1 MAIWDIGGIIGGLG
15 KLWGSIFGSRE
26 TTEKNV
32 SREKTT
38 AQEALIEEARSSVR
52 RTDFFTV
59 FVEGMNRLVR
69 PTFSYGTVAFFVW
82 AVIDPINFTVSM
94 QALALVPDFMYGIFL
109 TIVGFW
115 FGGRILEKYADR
127 RLQGPT
133 AAQLQEVL
141 DNQKKILAANGR
153 PEPAI
158 RYVGM
163 GVAPMSP
170 PSEKVMVNNQPPVAR
185 PKYTME
191 PIYEKDEKRPT
202 P

>member
-1 MAIWDIGGIIGGLG
+1 MALWDIGGIIGGIG
-15 KLWGSIFGSRE
+15 KLWGSIFGSKE
-26 TTEKNV
+26 TTEKNT

-59 FVEGMNRLVR
+59 FVEGINRLVR
-69 PTFSYGTVAFFVW
+69 PTFSYGTIAFFVW
-82 AVIDPINFTVSM
+82 AVVDPINFTVSM

-115 FGGRILEKYADR
+115 FGGRILEKYADK

-141 DNQKKILAANGR
+141 DNQKKILNNNGMQVTYTQ
-153 PEPAI
+153 PAP
-158 RYVGM
+158 RVQ
-163 GVAPMSP
+163 APMSP
-170 PSEKVMVNNQPPVAR
+170 PTTGVMVNNNPPQKPR
-185 PKYTME
+185 YTME
-191 PIYEKDEKRPT
+191 PIYEEDEKRPT
-202 P
+202 A

>member
-1 MAIWDIGGIIGGLG
+1 MAFWDIGGIIGGIG
-15 KLWGSIFGSRE
+15 KLWGSIFGSKE
-26 TTEKNV
+26 TTEKNT

-38 AQEALIEEARSSVR
+38 AQEALIEEARSSTR

-82 AVIDPINFTVSM
+82 AVIDPVNFTVSM

-109 TIVGFW
+109 TIAGFW

-141 DNQKKILAANGR
+141 DNQKKILAASGR
-153 PEPAI
+153 PVPEV
-158 RYVGM
+158 RYVPLSSENSTVVISG
-163 GVAPMSP
+163 APDI
-170 PSEKVMVNNQPPVAR
+170 VNNKPR
-185 PKYTME
+185 YTME
-191 PIYEKDEKRPT
+191 PIYEADEKRPEK
-202 P
+202 

>member
-1 MAIWDIGGIIGGLG
+1 MAIWDIGGIIGGIG
-15 KLWGSIFGSRE
+15 KLWGSIFGSKE
-26 TTEKNV
+26 TTEKNT

-38 AQEALIEEARSSVR
+38 AQEALIEEAKSSVR

-59 FVEGMNRLVR
+59 FVEGINRLVR

-82 AVIDPINFTVSM
+82 AVVDPINFTVSM

-141 DNQKKILAANGR
+141 DNQKKILNANGMQVTYTPPAHR
-153 PEPAI
+153 VLLRDEP
-158 RYVGM
+158 V
-163 GVAPMSP
+163 V
-170 PSEKVMVNNQPPVAR
+170 VNQPPPQK

-191 PIYEKDEKRPT
+191 PIYEEDEKRPEK
-202 P
+202 